1 MSDSLNI
8 QHNVDLQ
15 PYNTLAVPAVAQY
28 FCRAHDLQQLKAA
41 LNWAKTEG
49 VPVNIL
55 GGGSNVLLASQIT
68 GMVIQPALLG
78 VQFEAHEDYSVCVS
92 AGAGENWHDL
102 VVTCTE
108 KGYFGLENL
117 ALIPGNLGG
126 APIQNIGAYG
136 VELKDIFDHLHALN
150 IETLELVRFDKTQCQ
165 FDYRE
170 SVFKNTLAGQ
180 YIVVDVCLKLSKQ
193 GSVNISYPA
202 LQEALLE
209 NLKESSKERSE
220 ESLKESVQHK
230 SSGSFSSQFSPR
242 DVLEAVI
249 DIRSQ
254 KLPAPQDIPNV
265 GSFFKNPIIE
275 ASQFKALQN
284 QFPDVVFYDLA
295 DTRKKLAA
303 AWLIDQAGWKGRM
316 SGEVGVH
323 NRQALV
329 LINPKRKGIEEIM
342 QLAEE
347 IERSVFEKFSV
358 RLEVEPRYIA

>member
-8 QHNVDLQ
+8 QHNFDLQ
-15 PYNTLAVPAVAQY
+15 LYNTLAVPAIAQY
-28 FCRAHDLQQLKAA
+28 FCRAHDLEQLKAA

-49 VPVNIL
+49 LAVNVL

-68 GMVIQPALLG
+68 GLVIQPAFLG
-78 VQFEAHEDYSVCVS
+78 VQFEAHSDQSVFVS
-92 AGAGENWHDL
+92 TAAGENWHDL

-117 ALIPGNLGG
+117 ALIPGNVGG

-136 VELKDIFDHLHALN
+136 VELQDVFDHLHALN
-150 IETLELVRFDKTQCQ
+150 IETLELERFNKAQCQ

-180 YIVVDVCLKLSKQ
+180 YIVLDVCLKLSKQ
-193 GSVNISYPA
+193 GSVNIRYPA
-202 LQEALLE
+202 LQEALE
-209 NLKESSKERSE
+209 KTLKKT
-220 ESLKESVQHK
+220 LPHK
-230 SSGSFSSQFSPR
+230 CSASFSPR

-249 DIRSQ
+249 DIRTQ

-275 ASQFKALQN
+275 ASQFQILQSK
-284 QFPDVVFYDLA
+284 FPDVVFYELT

-323 NRQALV
+323 DRQALV

-342 QLAEE
+342 QLAHD
-347 IERSVFEKFSV
+347 IEQSVFDKFSV
-358 RLEVEPRYIA
+358 RLEVEPRHIA